1 MALFAILKILMFLL
15 NSILFF
21 GGLGLLAI
29 GLCLNAEGSAFS
41 DLIGVSVSPFSQLV
55 LIRYLCI
62 VIGSILLFL
71 GILGCF
77 GAVKEN
83 KSLLLLFFIIILIIF
98 LVKLSSAIIILV
110 FSSFANLL
118 ITYFETWAVKSLQE
132 SYGVDKKVTE
142 LWNGVMKEMSC
153 CGFHNYTDFIG
164 SKYLN
169 QSGGYYPS
177 YCCNRY
183 YSFYHCL
190 ETEAIRLQ
198 GCLQSLE
205 YSLENNRK
213 LIRGVGLGI
222 MVFEVAAM
230 AVSMIL
236 FFKIGDISYE

>member
-1 MALFAILKILMFLL
+1 MALFAVLKILMFLL

-41 DLIGVSVSPFSQLV
+41 ALIGASVSPFSQLV

-62 VIGSILLFL
+62 IIGSILLFL
-71 GILGCF
+71 GILGCW

-98 LVKLSSAIIILV
+98 LVKLSSVIIILV

-118 ITYFETWAVKSLQE
+118 ITYFETEAVKSLQE

-142 LWNGVMKEMSC
+142 LWNGVMQEMVC

-169 QSGGYYPS
+169 QSGGYYPP
-177 YCCNRY
+177 YCCYRY
-183 YSFYHCL
+183 DMPSKCP
-190 ETEAIRLQ
+190 EIKAMDLQ
-198 GCLQSLE
+198 GCLQKLKNSLE
-205 YSLENNRK
+205 DNKK
-213 LIRGVGLGI
+213 LIRGVGSGI

>member
-110 FSSFANLL
+110 FSSF
-118 ITYFETWAVKSLQE
+118 
-132 SYGVDKKVTE
+132 
-142 LWNGVMKEMSC
+142 MSC

>member
-21 GGLGLLAI
+21 GGLGLLAL
-29 GLCLNAEGSAFS
+29 GLCLYVEGNAFS
-41 DLIGVSVSPFSQLV
+41 DLMGVSVSPFSQLV

-62 VIGSILLFL
+62 IIGSILLFL
-71 GILGCF
+71 GILGCW
-77 GAVKEN
+77 GAIREN
-83 KSLLLLFFIIILIIF
+83 KSMLLLFFIIILIIF

-110 FSSFANLL
+110 FSSLANLF

-132 SYGVDKKVTE
+132 SYGVDENITK
-142 LWNGVMKEMSC
+142 LWNGVMKEMYC

-169 QSGGYYPS
+169 QSGGYYPN
-177 YCCNRY
+177 YCCGIHWLFDCPE
-183 YSFYHCL
+183 S
-190 ETEAIRLQ
+190 EAMHFQ
-198 GCLQSLE
+198 VGCLQKLKHSLKD
-205 YSLENNRK
+205 NRK
-213 LIRGVGLGI
+213 VIKGVGLGI